1 MVMGV
6 ADQDLPAQELLEK
19 KVFYR
24 QGRCSQ
30 LYTRLLFW
38 LTILDALYQSAVVF
52 FVAYWVRL
60 VAYEWFEWRVGKIVM
75 QKS

>member
-60 VAYEWFEWRVGKIVM
+60 VAYE
-75 QKS
+75 